1 MLKRLSGPAPAAP
14 CGAVCAAVRGLE
26 LAAAQPSGRRQGA
39 VAGPS
44 AFEKLP
50 GTTPAAL
57 QEARGTAASA
67 GGGRAQLRTVRIA
80 GPPLRGNPSPSS
92 PSRPFLL
99 SVTERTRAGTCAA
112 GQRRGFS
119 TGGVHQRP
127 SCSGET
133 RFDRHAVTYE
143 PPRLRRAPPS
153 GGTAGSC
160 RLPPLAG

>member
-99 SVTERTRAGTCAA
+99 SVTERTRAGTYAA

-127 SCSGET
+127 
-133 RFDRHAVTYE
+133 AVRVR
-143 PPRLRRAPPS
+143 P
-153 GGTAGSC
+153 GSIVM
-160 RLPPLAG
+160 P